1 MSDHLQN
8 QVTQLL
14 DAVGG
19 GDRNASDELLR
30 VVYEELRKLAHRQL
44 GSELSNSLQTTDLV
58 HEAYLRLLGG
68 PKAVK
73 WENRRYFYG
82 AAVRAMRRILVER
95 ARRRAGKKRGGGKHR
110 IPLQSWVAT
119 VEADPSD
126 LLALDEA
133 LEKLEEHEPQVNEI
147 VMLRYFAGLSIDQ
160 TAEALGISPR
170 TVDREWAYG
179 RAWLYDHILGKS
191 QPDTGDE
198 PDTG

>member
-1 MSDHLQN
+1 
-8 QVTQLL
+8 VTQLL
-14 DAVGG
+14 NAVSG
-19 GDRNASDELLR
+19 GDKRASDQLLTL
-30 VVYEELRKLAHRQL
+30 VYEELRTLAHQQL
-44 GSELSNSLQTTDLV
+44 GSEFHKSLQTTELV

-68 PKAVK
+68 PGTVN
-73 WENRRYFYG
+73 WENRKYFFG

-95 ARRRAGKKRGGGKHR
+95 ARRRAGKKRGGDRRR
-110 IPLQSWVAT
+110 IPLSSWVAA
-119 VEADPSD
+119 VEPDPSD

-179 RAWLYDHILGKS
+179 RAWLYDHFIGKTT
-191 QPDTGDE
+191 PDG
-198 PDTG
+198 GHGSSGK

>member
-1 MSDHLQN
+1 LSDHVKS

-14 DAVGG
+14 EAVGG
-19 GDRNASDELLR
+19 GDKNASDQLLT

-44 GSELSNSLQTTDLV
+44 ASELSNSLQTTALV

-73 WENRRYFYG
+73 WENRRYFFG
-82 AAVRAMRRILVER
+82 AAVRAMRRILVDR
-95 ARRRAGKKRGGGKHR
+95 ARRRAGQKRGGGFRR
-110 IPLQSWVAT
+110 IPLESWVAT
-119 VEADPSD
+119 VEPDPAD

-133 LEKLEEHEPQVNEI
+133 LEKLEGHEPQVNEI

-160 TAEALGISPR
+160 TADALGISPR

-179 RAWLYDHILGKS
+179 RAWLYDHILGKTP
-191 QPDTGDE
+191 PDRGGGSDE
-198 PDTG
+198 R